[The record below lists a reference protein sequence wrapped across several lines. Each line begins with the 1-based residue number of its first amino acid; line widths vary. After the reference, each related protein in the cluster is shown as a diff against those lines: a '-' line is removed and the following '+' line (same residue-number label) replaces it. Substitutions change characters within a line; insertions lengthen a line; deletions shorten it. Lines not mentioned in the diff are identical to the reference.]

1 MVGNKMKKIFFFL
14 FIFSVL
20 FAEDLLLDVMFTNDI
35 HGGIDRYEATFMNP
49 EFPPMLGGGGS
60 AATYIQNV
68 RSLTNGKNRDNFLVD
83 AGDFFQ
89 GHPIGTMS
97 KGDAVISYFNM
108 VNYDLSVVGNH
119 EYDIS
124 EAELIETYKKAEFP
138 ILSCNIINKK
148 TGELVDYVTPYL
160 IYEKMGLKIGVIG
173 LTTTDTET
181 MSFPEHIANID
192 VLPAKPELIKYIAK
206 IRDQVDLIFVVG
218 HMGIPYDPQPA
229 YDRRYKSNK
238 SKPNEVRRWGYDAQ
252 ELAHEVEGIDLF
264 VGGHIHKGF
273 ADPWVDPV
281 NHTLVVQGYAMGSN
295 VGHLILK
302 IDAETKTI
310 SGYETPAIRE
320 GMMITLFEDE
330 WIPNRE
336 VSAKILEMQKIAEA
350 GMKDVI
356 GEAAVHLS
364 KAGVGPQNVIGNV
377 VCEAMKEFTDADF
390 AFMNLGG
397 IRADIGRGPITY
409 RDVFDVMPFDNKIVM
424 FEVDGNFLKEII
436 EMRVSGSRHG
446 LRVAGINVVI
456 NKKRESYNR
465 ISKLLIG
472 GEEWKAD
479 KIYKVVTTDFLL
491 QGNAGLVLLT
501 KIPEEKITRYEKDL
515 RDAIVEYIKNNSPV
529 TMEIDNRW
537 KYDNKSKISANI
549 KKELEK

>member
-1 MVGNKMKKIFFFL
+1 
-14 FIFSVL
+14 
-20 FAEDLLLDVMFTNDI
+20 
-35 HGGIDRYEATFMNP
+35 
-49 EFPPMLGGGGS
+49 
-60 AATYIQNV
+60 
-68 RSLTNGKNRDNFLVD
+68 
-83 AGDFFQ
+83 
-89 GHPIGTMS
+89 
-97 KGDAVISYFNM
+97 
-108 VNYDLSVVGNH
+108 
-119 EYDIS
+119 
-124 EAELIETYKKAEFP
+124 
-138 ILSCNIINKK
+138 
-148 TGELVDYVTPYL
+148 
-160 IYEKMGLKIGVIG
+160 
-173 LTTTDTET
+173 
-181 MSFPEHIANID
+181 
-192 VLPAKPELIKYIAK
+192 
-206 IRDQVDLIFVVG
+206 
-218 HMGIPYDPQPA
+218 
-229 YDRRYKSNK
+229 
-238 SKPNEVRRWGYDAQ
+238 
-252 ELAHEVEGIDLF
+252 

>member
-1 MVGNKMKKIFFFL
+1 MKKIFFFL

-60 AATYIQNV
+60 AATYIQSV
-68 RSLTNGKNRDNFLVD
+68 RNLTDGKKRDNFLVD

-97 KGDAVISYFNM
+97 KGDAVIDYFNM

-124 EAELIETYKKAEFP
+124 EDELIETYAKAKFP

-160 IYEKMGLKIGVIG
+160 IYEKMGLKIGIIG

-229 YDRRYKSNK
+229 YNRRYKSNK
-238 SKPNEVRRWGYDAQ
+238 PKPNEVRRWGYDAQ

-302 IDAETKTI
+302 IDADTKTI

-330 WIPNRE
+330 WIPNPE
-336 VSAKILEMQKIAEA
+336 ISAEILEMQKVAET
-350 GMKDVI
+350 GMNDVI

-479 KIYKVVTTDFLL
+479 KIYKIVTTDFLL

-501 KIPEEKITRYEKDL
+501 KIPEEQITRYEKDL

-537 KYDNKSKISANI
+537 KYDDKSKISASI
-549 KKELEK
+549 KAELEK

>member
-1 MVGNKMKKIFFFL
+1 MKKIFFFL

>member
-1 MVGNKMKKIFFFL
+1 MKKIFFFL

-60 AATYIQNV
+60 AATYIQSV
-68 RSLTNGKNRDNFLVD
+68 RNLTDGKKRDNFLVD

-97 KGDAVISYFNM
+97 KGDAVIDYFNM

-124 EAELIETYKKAEFP
+124 EDELIETYAKAKFP

-160 IYEKMGLKIGVIG
+160 IYEKMGLKIGIIG

-229 YDRRYKSNK
+229 YNRRYKSNK
-238 SKPNEVRRWGYDAQ
+238 PKPNEVRRWGYDAQ

-302 IDAETKTI
+302 IDADTKTI

-330 WIPNRE
+330 WIPNPE
-336 VSAKILEMQKIAEA
+336 ISAEILEMQKVAETV
-350 GMKDVI
+350 MNDV
-356 GEAAVHLS
+356 
-364 KAGVGPQNVIGNV
+364 
-377 VCEAMKEFTDADF
+377 
-390 AFMNLGG
+390 
-397 IRADIGRGPITY
+397 
-409 RDVFDVMPFDNKIVM
+409 
-424 FEVDGNFLKEII
+424 
-436 EMRVSGSRHG
+436 
-446 LRVAGINVVI
+446 
-456 NKKRESYNR
+456 
-465 ISKLLIG
+465 KL
-472 GEEWKAD
+472 
-479 KIYKVVTTDFLL
+479 
-491 QGNAGLVLLT
+491 GLVR
-501 KIPEEKITRYEKDL
+501 K
-515 RDAIVEYIKNNSPV
+515 
-529 TMEIDNRW
+529 M
-537 KYDNKSKISANI
+537 
-549 KKELEK
+549 

>member
-1 MVGNKMKKIFFFL
+1 MKKIFFFL

-192 VLPAKPELIKYIAK
+192 VLPANPELIKYIAK